1 MNEQALL
8 CSFPIRFLNPKTRKK
23 GLKFQENERKRRKE
37 KPSRERKA
45 GAESGSGLVR
55 ADEGKR
61 ALLFR
66 SVSALVADVRLVSSR
81 VRLSRASFPF
91 FFFLLFSS
99 SSLFRSFLL
108 SSFPSPSS
116 PCYPSFPHGEHK
128 THLLKKKKKKNP
140 SFTERTDGSKEITIK

>member
-91 FFFLLFSS
+91 FFFFFFLLLPSSALFFFPLSLPHPLLAILLF
-99 SSLFRSFLL
+99 
-108 SSFPSPSS
+108 P
-116 PCYPSFPHGEHK
+116 
-128 THLLKKKKKKNP
+128 
-140 SFTERTDGSKEITIK
+140 TESTKRTF